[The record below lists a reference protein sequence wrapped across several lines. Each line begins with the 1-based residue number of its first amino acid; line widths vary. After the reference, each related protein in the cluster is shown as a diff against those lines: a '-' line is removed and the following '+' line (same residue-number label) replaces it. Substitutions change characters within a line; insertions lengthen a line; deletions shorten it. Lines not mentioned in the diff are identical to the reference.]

1 MSMDKLLKKL
11 PLLAFVLAAFAAVAF
26 TSPVSEDPQ
35 YGTPDGGETWV
46 QVNDPQNPV
55 NYQCNSGSEACL
67 YQDQSMN
74 HPIGATN
81 KQFVLIP

>member
-1 MSMDKLLKKL
+1 MNAITKRL

-26 TSPVSEDPQ
+26 TSPESDDPQ

-67 YQDQSMN
+67 YEDESMN
-74 HPIGATN
+74 HPIGTTD